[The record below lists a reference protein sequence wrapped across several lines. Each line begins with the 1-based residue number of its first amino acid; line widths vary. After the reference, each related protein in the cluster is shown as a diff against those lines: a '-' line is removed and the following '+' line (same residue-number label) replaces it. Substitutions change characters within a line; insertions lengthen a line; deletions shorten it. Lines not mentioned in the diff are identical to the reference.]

1 MQHPPQSITAPDKLP
16 DRFTAPIDNHQVFEI
31 RGPDT
36 DRFLQG
42 QVTCDIQRLTPGTSL
57 PGAACNPK
65 GRAYALF
72 RLLRVSEDCVMMRLP
87 VSIAEDVSNQ
97 LSKYLAFFK
106 AEMAP
111 AEEWSLTGLVGTEAA
126 MAHVS
131 PQALPEAYNQVA
143 ETTNGYLVATL
154 PLADGTPRFELW
166 SRNDVSDAGVR
177 HMPGAAWRLT
187 EIQSGLTTLSQ
198 ETVGAYIPLNLNLH
212 AIDGVSFTKG
222 CYTGQE
228 VIARMHHLGQL
239 KKSLFRLEATFAD
252 STPEVGDPLVDEDGG
267 KLGSITDCIA
277 TEAGDC
283 HLLAVLSH
291 KAMAASVTLADQPGA
306 RVRIM
311 PLGYS
316 VPEQQSASD
325 KS

>member
-1 MQHPPQSITAPDKLP
+1 MQNASQSITAPDKLP
-16 DRFTAPIDNHQVFEI
+16 DTFMAPIDNHQVFEI
-31 RGPDT
+31 QGPDT

-42 QVTCDIQRLTPGTSL
+42 QVTCDIQQLTSDTSL

-87 VSIAEDVSNQ
+87 AAIAEDVSNQ

-106 AEMAP
+106 AEMSP
-111 AEEWSLTGLVGTEAA
+111 AGNWSLTGLVGTEAA

-131 PQALPEAYNQVA
+131 PEALPSAYNQVA
-143 ETTNGYLVATL
+143 RTDYGYLVATL
-154 PLADGTPRFELW
+154 PLADGTPRFDLW
-166 SRNDVSDAGVR
+166 EKADVSDAGVR
-177 HMPGAAWRLT
+177 HMPGSAWRLT
-187 EIQSGLTTLSQ
+187 EIQSGLTTLSP

-212 AIDGVSFTKG
+212 VINGVSFTKG

-239 KKSLFRLEATFAD
+239 KKSLFRLEATFVD
-252 STPEVGDPLVDEDGG
+252 STPVIGDPLVDEDGG

-277 TEAGDC
+277 TEAGEC
-283 HLLAVLSH
+283 HMLAVLSH
-291 KAMAASVTLADQPGA
+291 KALEATVTLADQPAA
-306 RVRIM
+306 RVRLR

-316 VPEQQSASD
+316 VPEQQGASD
-325 KS
+325 KA

>member
-1 MQHPPQSITAPDKLP
+1 MQNPSQSITAPDKLP
-16 DRFTAPIDNHQVFEI
+16 DTFTAPIDNHQVFEI
-31 RGPDT
+31 QGPDT

-42 QVTCDIQRLTPGTSL
+42 QVTCDIQQLTPGTSL

-72 RLLRVSEDCVMMRLP
+72 RLLRVSEDCVMMQLP
-87 VSIAEDVSNQ
+87 AAIAEEVSNQ

-106 AEMAP
+106 AEMSP
-111 AEEWSLTGLVGTEAA
+111 AGDWSLTGLVGTDAA

-131 PQALPEAYNQVA
+131 AEALPSACNQVV
-143 ETTNGYLVATL
+143 ETANGYLVATL

-166 SRNDVSDAGVR
+166 EKGPISDGGAR
-177 HMPGAAWRLT
+177 HMPGSAWRLT
-187 EIQSGLTTLSQ
+187 EIQSGLTTLSP

-239 KKSLFRLEATFAD
+239 KKSLFRLEATFVD
-252 STPEVGDPLVDEDGG
+252 STPVIGDPLVDADGG

-277 TEAGDC
+277 TEAGEC
-283 HLLAVLSH
+283 HMLAVLSH
-291 KAMAASVTLADQPGA
+291 KALEATVTLADQPAA
-306 RVRIM
+306 RVRIK
-311 PLGYS
+311 PLGYR
-316 VPEQQSASD
+316 VPEQQGPSD
-325 KS
+325 EP

>member
-1 MQHPPQSITAPDKLP
+1 MQHQSHIMTAPDKLP
-16 DRFTAPIDNHQVFEI
+16 DTFTAPIDNHRVFEI

-42 QVTCDIQRLTPGTSL
+42 QVTCDIQQLTADTSL
-57 PGAACNPK
+57 PGAACTPK
-65 GRAYALF
+65 GRAYAMF
-72 RLLRVSEDCVMMRLP
+72 RLLRISEDCIMMRLP
-87 VSIAEDVSNQ
+87 AGIAEEVQTQ
-97 LSKYLAFFK
+97 LNKYLAFFR
-106 AEMAP
+106 AEMTP
-111 AEEWSLTGLVGTEAA
+111 AEDWSLTGLVGTESAIP
-126 MAHVS
+126 HLG
-131 PQALPEAYNQVA
+131 PDQLPSAFNQVVRTA
-143 ETTNGYLVATL
+143 SGYLVATL

-166 SRNDVSDAGVR
+166 EPTPATDTGTR
-177 HMPGAAWRLT
+177 HMPASAWCLT
-187 EIQSGLTTLSQ
+187 EIQSGLTTLSP

-239 KKSLFRLEATFAD
+239 KKSLFRLEATFVD
-252 STPEVGDPLVDEDGG
+252 STPVIGDSLVDEDGG
-267 KLGSITDCIA
+267 KLGTVTDCIA

-291 KAMAASVTLADQPGA
+291 RAMAASITLADQPGA
-306 RVRIM
+306 RVRLRPI
-311 PLGYS
+311 GYR
-316 VPEQQSASD
+316 VPEQQGSVD

>member
-1 MQHPPQSITAPDKLP
+1 MQHPSQSIKAPDKLP
-16 DRFTAPIDNHQVFEI
+16 ETFTAPIDNHRVFEI

-42 QVTCDIQRLTPGTSL
+42 QVTCDIQQLTPNTSL

-72 RLLRVSEDCVMMRLP
+72 RLLRVSEDCVMVRLP

-97 LSKYLAFFK
+97 LGKYLAFFK
-106 AEMAP
+106 AEMTP
-111 AEEWSLTGLVGTEAA
+111 AEDWSLTGLVGTEAA
-126 MAHVS
+126 MAHGS
-131 PQALPEAYNQVA
+131 PQALPSACNEVV
-143 ETTNGYLVATL
+143 ETASGYLVATL
-154 PLADGTPRFELW
+154 PLADGTPRFEAW
-166 SRNDVSDAGVR
+166 DRNDAHDTEAR
-177 HMPGAAWRLT
+177 HMPGSAWRLT

-252 STPEVGDPLVDEDGG
+252 STPAVGDPLVDEDGG

-277 TEAGDC
+277 TESGEC

-291 KAMAASVTLADQPGA
+291 KAMSATITLADQPGA
-306 RVRIM
+306 RVQLK

-316 VPEQQSASD
+316 VPEQQGVSD

>member
-1 MQHPPQSITAPDKLP
+1 MQHPSQSSTAPDKLP
-16 DRFTAPIDNHQVFEI
+16 ESFTAPIDNDQVFEI
-31 RGPDT
+31 RGPDV

-42 QVTCDIQRLTPGTSL
+42 QVTCDVQQLAQDTSL
-57 PGAACNPK
+57 PGAACTPK

-72 RLLRVSEDCVMMRLP
+72 RLVRVSDECVLMRLP
-87 VSIAEDVSNQ
+87 ARIADDVSNQ

-111 AEEWSLTGLVGTEAA
+111 AGDWSLTGLVGSEAA
-126 MAHVS
+126 AAHVP
-131 PQALPEAYNQVA
+131 PQSLPGRPNQVF
-143 ETTNGYLVATL
+143 ETDNGYLVATL

-166 SRNDVSDAGVR
+166 ARGDVTDSGVR
-177 HMPGAAWRLT
+177 HVPATAWRLT
-187 EIQSGLTTLSQ
+187 EIQSGLTTLSP
-198 ETVGAYIPLNLNLH
+198 ETVEAFIPLNLNLH
-212 AIDGVSFTKG
+212 AIDGVSFNKG

-239 KKSLFRLEATFAD
+239 KKSLFRLEATFVD
-252 STPEVGDPLVDEDGG
+252 STPEIGDSLVDADGG

-283 HLLAVLSH
+283 HMLAVLSH
-291 KAMAASVTLADQPGA
+291 KAMEATITLADQPGA
-306 RVRIM
+306 RVRLM
-311 PLGYS
+311 PLGYPM
-316 VPEQQSASD
+316 PEHEGDSD

>member
-1 MQHPPQSITAPDKLP
+1 MQHQSDIMTAPDKLP
-16 DRFTAPIDNHQVFEI
+16 DTFTAPIDNHRVFEI

-42 QVTCDIQRLTPGTSL
+42 QVTCDIQQLTADTSL

-72 RLLRVSEDCVMMRLP
+72 RLLRISGDCIMMRLP
-87 VSIAEDVSNQ
+87 AGIAEEVRTQ
-97 LSKYLAFFK
+97 LDKYLAFFR
-106 AEMAP
+106 AEMTP
-111 AEEWSLTGLVGTEAA
+111 AEQWSLTGLVGTESAIPHA
-126 MAHVS
+126 G
-131 PQALPEAYNQVA
+131 PDQLPGAFNRVTRTA
-143 ETTNGYLVATL
+143 TGYLVATL

-166 SRNDVSDAGVR
+166 EPASATDTDTR
-177 HMPGAAWRLT
+177 HMPASAWSLT
-187 EIQSGLTTLSQ
+187 EIQSGLTTLSP

-239 KKSLFRLEATFAD
+239 KKSLFRLEATFVD
-252 STPEVGDPLVDEDGG
+252 STPVIGDSLVDEDGG
-267 KLGSITDCIA
+267 KLGTVTDCIT

-291 KAMAASVTLADQPGA
+291 RAVTATITLADQPGA
-306 RVRIM
+306 RVRLRPM
-311 PLGYS
+311 GYR
-316 VPEQQSASD
+316 VPEQQASVD
-325 KS
+325 KT

>member
-1 MQHPPQSITAPDKLP
+1 MQHPSQSITAPDKLP
-16 DRFTAPIDNHQVFEI
+16 DAFMAPIDNHRVFEI

-42 QVTCDIQRLTPGTSL
+42 QVTCDIQQLTAGTSL
-57 PGAACNPK
+57 PGAACTPK

-87 VSIAEDVSNQ
+87 AGIAEDVSSQ

-106 AEMAP
+106 AEMTP
-111 AEEWSLTGLVGTEAA
+111 AETWSLTGLVGTEAA
-126 MAHVS
+126 LAHVS
-131 PQALPEAYNQVA
+131 TQALPGTCNEVA
-143 ETTNGYLVATL
+143 ETAHGYLVATL

-166 SRNDVSDAGVR
+166 EKDGASDASVR
-177 HMPGAAWRLT
+177 HMPGSAWRLT
-187 EIQSGLTTLSQ
+187 EIQSGLTTLSP
-198 ETVGAYIPLNLNLH
+198 ETAGAYIPLNLNLH

-239 KKSLFRLEATFAD
+239 KKSLLRLVATFVD
-252 STPEVGDPLVDEDGG
+252 STPVIGDSLVDEDGG
-267 KLGSITDCIA
+267 KLGTITDCIA
-277 TEAGDC
+277 TEAGEC
-283 HLLAVLSH
+283 HILAVLSH
-291 KAMAASVTLADQPGA
+291 RAMETTITLADQPGA
-306 RVRIM
+306 HVQLGL
-311 PLGYS
+311 LGYR
-316 VPEQQSASD
+316 VPEQHGASD

>member
-1 MQHPPQSITAPDKLP
+1 MQNPSQSTTAPDKLP
-16 DRFTAPIDNHQVFEI
+16 DAFTAPIDNHQVFEI

-42 QVTCDIQRLTPGTSL
+42 QVTCDIQHLTPETSL
-57 PGAACNPK
+57 PGAACTPK

-72 RLLRVSEDCVMMRLP
+72 RLVRVSEDCVMMRLP
-87 VSIAEDVSNQ
+87 ASIADDVSSQ

-106 AEMAP
+106 AEMTP
-111 AEEWSLTGLVGTEAA
+111 AGDWSLTGLVGTEAA
-126 MAHVS
+126 AAHVA
-131 PQALPEAYNQVA
+131 PPELPGAFNQVV
-143 ETTNGYLVATL
+143 ETANGYLVATL
-154 PLADGTPRFELW
+154 PLADGVPRFELW
-166 SRNDVSDAGVR
+166 SKGEVSDSGVR
-177 HMPGAAWRLT
+177 HMPGSAWRLA
-187 EIQSGLTTLSQ
+187 EIQSGLTTLSPD
-198 ETVGAYIPLNLNLH
+198 TVGDYIPLNLNMH

-239 KKSLFRLEATFAD
+239 KKSLFRLEATFVD
-252 STPEVGDPLVDEDGG
+252 STPVIGDSLVDADGG

-283 HLLAVLSH
+283 HMLAVLSH
-291 KAMAASVTLADQPGA
+291 KAMEATITLADQPGA
-306 RVRIM
+306 RVRLM
-311 PLGYS
+311 PMGYS
-316 VPEQQSASD
+316 VPEQHGASD

>member
-1 MQHPPQSITAPDKLP
+1 MQHPSQSIRAPDKLP
-16 DRFTAPIDNHQVFEI
+16 ASFTAPIDNHRVFEI

-42 QVTCDIQRLTPGTSL
+42 QVTCDIQHLTPETSL

-72 RLLRVSEDCVMMRLP
+72 RLLRVSDECVMIRLP
-87 VSIAEDVSNQ
+87 GEIAEDVSSQ

-106 AEMAP
+106 AEMTP
-111 AEEWSLTGLVGTEAA
+111 AEDWSLTGLVGTEAA
-126 MAHVS
+126 TAHVS
-131 PQALPEAYNQVA
+131 AQALPEAPNQVV
-143 ETTNGYLVATL
+143 ETDGSYLVATL

-166 SRNDVSDAGVR
+166 GKETPGDSGVR
-177 HMPGAAWRLT
+177 HMSGTAWQLA
-187 EIQSGLTTLSQ
+187 EIQSGLTTLSPD
-198 ETVGAYIPLNLNLH
+198 TVGAYIPLNLNLH

-239 KKSLFRLEATFAD
+239 KKSLFRLEATFVD
-252 STPEVGDPLVDEDGG
+252 STPLIGDSLVDADGG

-283 HLLAVLSH
+283 HMLAVLSH
-291 KAMAASVTLADQPGA
+291 KAMEATITLADQPGA
-306 RVRIM
+306 RVRLM
-311 PLGYS
+311 PMGYS
-316 VPEQQSASD
+316 VPEQHGASD